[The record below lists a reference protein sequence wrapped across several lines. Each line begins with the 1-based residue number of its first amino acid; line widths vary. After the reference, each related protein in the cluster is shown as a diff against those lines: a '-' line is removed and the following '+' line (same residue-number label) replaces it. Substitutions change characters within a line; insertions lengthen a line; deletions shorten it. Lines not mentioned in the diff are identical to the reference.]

1 MEFIIEKNID
11 CSKIKPSQCSDVIVE
26 ILKDEGLKLRADK
39 NDDTVN
45 GHIIIESH
53 DNLKH
58 IIHITI
64 YDENEV
70 PSSRHATTFKKP
82 SKTFTLSQL
91 KTLIK

>member
-1 MEFIIEKNID
+1 MEFIIERDVD
-11 CSKIKPSQCSDVIVE
+11 CSKIKPSQCSDNFVDM
-26 ILKDEGLKLRADK
+26 LKMEGLKVRADK
-39 NDDTVN
+39 IDDTVN

-64 YDENEV
+64 YDKNEA

-91 KTLIK
+91 KKIIE